1 MSTYPT
7 TTGGLSLLAAV
18 PATNT
23 TSTNTTNT
31 TNATSSP
38 NNSPDGFFQ
47 TLAAVWSTALNN
59 QANVMEQDAQA
70 MNTSADNSPGSI
82 VTMTADSLMFSF
94 LAQSASTSDNSAG
107 DALNTLARKQ

>member
-7 TTGGLSLLAAV
+7 TTSGLSMLAAV
-18 PATNT
+18 PAT
-23 TSTNTTNT
+23 TNTTNS
-31 TNATSSP
+31 TNATTTPSGS
-38 NNSPDGFFQ
+38 NSTPEGFFQ
-47 TLAAVWSTALNN
+47 TLAAVWATALNN

-82 VTMTADSLMFSF
+82 VTMTSDSLMFSF
-94 LAQSASTSDNSAG
+94 LSQSASTSDNSAG